1 MEVDKVGCLLFP
13 DEVENHC
20 MECKRVHDWDKCMS
34 IRNLLR
40 SWKAGIV
47 ALQETNWNRFLG
59 ALCEVCRMA
68 NTLIG
73 VNWILGGLLVPF
85 F

>member
-1 MEVDKVGCLLFP
+1 
-13 DEVENHC
+13 

-34 IRNLLR
+34 TRNLLR
-40 SWKAGIV
+40 LWKAGIV
-47 ALQETNWNRFLG
+47 ALQETNWNRFLRV
-59 ALCEVCRMA
+59 LCKVCRMA
-68 NTLIG
+68 STLIG